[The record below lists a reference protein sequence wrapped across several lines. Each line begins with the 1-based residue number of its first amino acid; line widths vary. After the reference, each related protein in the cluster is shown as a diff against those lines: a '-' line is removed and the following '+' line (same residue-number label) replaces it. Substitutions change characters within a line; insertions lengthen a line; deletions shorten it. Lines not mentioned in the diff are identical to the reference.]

1 MSPLAEELFF
11 MPVSTESF
19 EPRGGLSVTQQALDT
34 QSSLLP
40 YALGAFAISLP
51 IYVWA
56 GSHAPNAVWMTASF
70 AIFAVAWGV
79 FYAIVNW
86 MKRPEA
92 AGDLR
97 RRGQLHIAGGLIWAL
112 AVLQVAAFAASAGSA
127 KPALMMTA
135 VAAAVIIIFFTA
147 PWLPSLLIVGF
158 AAAAGP
164 LCFLLGRP
172 EEQQMANLASGA
184 LALGLALALIL
195 NRILRR
201 QFALAAERETLI
213 AERVGRMEE
222 ARQLAQSKSDLVATL
237 SHEIRNGLTGVA
249 HVLAS
254 AVGHNGR
261 SAPSREQLSAALDA
275 ANDLISVLNT
285 TLDSETA
292 EAGRL
297 EVDAHPFDAVALVRD
312 LILLNRPNAAAKG
325 LELTLHVAG
334 ELAAAECGAAV
345 ADAHRTRQILANLLS
360 NALKFTVR
368 GRVEARIDISPSGRL
383 AVEIADT
390 GPGLA
395 TEELAQAFE
404 PFNRIARTSAGTS
417 GAGLGL
423 SLSRQLARLMGGEL
437 SAHSAVG
444 VGSCF
449 RLELPFDAEARPTAD
464 AEPFREP
471 ATVASNGAPSRL
483 RVLIA
488 EDDALNAA
496 MLRAVVEQLGHQV
509 VHAIDGRRAVD
520 LARVCEFD
528 LLMIDGRMP
537 NLDGPAAIGAI
548 RALDGAMSQVP
559 IIAVIGGDADEAA
572 ECSQAGADAV
582 LRKPVSVTAVA
593 RAVADAVAIDRDE
606 APAYQAFG

>member
-1 MSPLAEELFF
+1 MLPKTDSL
-11 MPVSTESF
+11 

-34 QSSLLP
+34 QTSLLP
-40 YALGAFAISLP
+40 YALAAFAVSLP
-51 IYVWA
+51 LYVWA
-56 GSHAPNAVWMTASF
+56 GSHAPNAVWMTVSF
-70 AIFAVAWGV
+70 AIFAAAWGV
-79 FYAIVNW
+79 FYAVVNW
-86 MKRPEA
+86 MKRPGSA
-92 AGDLR
+92 QDIR
-97 RRGQLHIAGGLIWAL
+97 RRGQLHIASGLVWTL
-112 AVLQVAAFAASAGSA
+112 AVAQIAAFADSAG
-127 KPALMMTA
+127 PAREVLMMVS
-135 VAAAVIIIFFTA
+135 VAAAAVVIFFTA

-158 AAAAGP
+158 ATAAAP
-164 LCFLLGRP
+164 LFFLLGRP
-172 EEQQMANLASGA
+172 DESRTADTALGA
-184 LALGLALALIL
+184 LALTLALALIL

-201 QFALAAERETLI
+201 QFALAAEREALI
-213 AERVGRMEE
+213 AERAGRMEA

-275 ANDLISVLNT
+275 ANDLIAVLNT

-297 EVDAHPFDAVALVRD
+297 EVDTHPFDAVALVRD
-312 LILLNRPNAAAKG
+312 LVLLNRPNAAAKG
-325 LELTLHVAG
+325 LELTLHVSG
-334 ELAAAECGAAV
+334 ELAAREAGAAV
-345 ADAHRTRQILANLLS
+345 ADAHRARQILANLLG

-368 GRVEARIDISPSGRL
+368 GRVEARIELAPSGRL
-383 AVEIADT
+383 SIELADT
-390 GPGLA
+390 GPGLSP
-395 TEELAQAFE
+395 EELEQAFE

-449 RLELPFDAEARPTAD
+449 RLELPFDKDAQPERESDQPVETAS
-464 AEPFREP
+464 ASVP
-471 ATVASNGAPSRL
+471 AAGPRRL

-496 MLRAVVEQLGHQV
+496 MLRAVIEQLGHQV

-520 LARVCEFD
+520 LAKVCEFD

-537 NLDGPAAIGAI
+537 NLDGPAAIAAI
-548 RALDGAMSQVP
+548 RNLGTDMARAP
-559 IIAVIGGDADEAA
+559 IVAVIGGDADEAR
-572 ECSQAGADAV
+572 ECSLAGADAV

-593 RAVADAVAIDRDE
+593 RAVADAIAFKRDDS
-606 APAYQAFG
+606 PAQAFG

>member
-1 MSPLAEELFF
+1 MLVETDKPKA
-11 MPVSTESF
+11 
-19 EPRGGLSVTQQALDT
+19 RGGASVTQQALET
-34 QSSLLP
+34 QTSLLP
-40 YALGAFAISLP
+40 YALGVFAVSLP
-51 IYVWA
+51 LLVWA
-56 GSHAPNAVWMTASF
+56 GSYAKNAVWMTGTF
-70 AIFAVAWGV
+70 AIFAIAWGV
-79 FYAIVNW
+79 FYAAVNW
-86 MKRPEA
+86 LKEPQA
-92 AGDLR
+92 QTDLR
-97 RRGQLHIAGGLIWAL
+97 KRGQIHIFCGLLWAA
-112 AVLQVAAFAASAGSA
+112 AVAQMAAFGDGAGPVRTELLLIS
-127 KPALMMTA
+127 
-135 VAAAVIIIFFTA
+135 VAAAVIVIFFTA
-147 PWLPSLLIVGF
+147 PWLPSLLIVG
-158 AAAAGP
+158 AATAAGP
-164 LCFLLGRP
+164 LYFLLRDPADQTLGK
-172 EEQQMANLASGA
+172 LAWGGIA
-184 LALGLALALIL
+184 LALALALIL

-201 QFALAAERETLI
+201 QFALAAEREVLI
-213 AERVGRMEE
+213 ADRDLRMDQ

-254 AVGHNGR
+254 AVGQNGR

-297 EVDAHPFDAVALVRD
+297 EVDTHAFDAVALIRD
-312 LILLNRPNAAAKG
+312 LVILNRPNAASRG
-325 LELTLHVAG
+325 LELSLHVAS
-334 ELAAAECGAAV
+334 ELAVMERGASV
-345 ADAHRTRQILANLLS
+345 ADAHRARQILANLLG
-360 NALKFTVR
+360 NALKFTIR
-368 GRVEARIDISPSGRL
+368 GRVEARVELAGPGRL
-383 AVEIADT
+383 SIEIADT

-395 TEELAQAFE
+395 KEELEQAFE

-449 RLELPFDAEARPTAD
+449 RLELPFDADAVPEREIEAPVELAAVLPEARQ
-464 AEPFREP
+464 RM
-471 ATVASNGAPSRL
+471 

-509 VHAIDGRRAVD
+509 VHAVDGRRALD

-537 NLDGPAAIGAI
+537 NLDGPAAIAAI
-548 RALDGAMSQVP
+548 RELEGDNAQAP
-559 IIAVIGGDADEAA
+559 IVAVIGGDADEAE
-572 ECSQAGADAV
+572 ECAQAGADVV
-582 LRKPVSVTAVA
+582 LRKPVSVAAVA
-593 RAVADAVAIDRDE
+593 RAVADAAAIERD
-606 APAYQAFG
+606 APPARAFA

>member
-1 MSPLAEELFF
+1 MLVETDKLK
-11 MPVSTESF
+11 T
-19 EPRGGLSVTQQALDT
+19 RGGSSVTQQALET
-34 QSSLLP
+34 QTSLLP
-40 YALGAFAISLP
+40 YALGVFTISLP
-51 IYVWA
+51 ILVWA
-56 GSHAPNAVWMTASF
+56 GSYAQNAVWMTGTF

-79 FYAIVNW
+79 FYAAVNW
-86 MKRPEA
+86 LKEPKA
-92 AGDLR
+92 LNLR
-97 RRGQLHIAGGLIWAL
+97 KRGQVHILCGLIWAA
-112 AVLQVAAFAASAGSA
+112 AVAQLAAFGDGAG
-127 KPALMMTA
+127 PVRGELMLIS
-135 VAAAVIIIFFTA
+135 VAAAVMVIFFTA
-147 PWLPSLLIVGF
+147 PWLPSLLIVG
-158 AAAAGP
+158 AATAAGP
-164 LCFLLGRP
+164 LYFLLRNA
-172 EEQQMANLASGA
+172 EERSLANLAWGGIA
-184 LALGLALALIL
+184 LAFALALIL

-201 QFALAAERETLI
+201 QFALAAEREVLI
-213 AERVGRMEE
+213 TDRDLRMDQ

-297 EVDAHPFDAVALVRD
+297 EVDTHAFDAVALIRD
-312 LILLNRPNAAAKG
+312 LVILNRPNAASRG
-325 LELTLHVAG
+325 LELTLHIAPD
-334 ELAAAECGAAV
+334 LASRERGAAV
-345 ADAHRTRQILANLLS
+345 ADAHRARQILANLLG

-368 GRVEARIDISPSGRL
+368 GRVEARIELAASGRL

-395 TEELAQAFE
+395 HEELEQAFE

-449 RLELPFDAEARPTAD
+449 RLELPFDVEAQPTGELETPVELGAVQTEARQ
-464 AEPFREP
+464 
-471 ATVASNGAPSRL
+471 RL

-509 VHAIDGRRAVD
+509 VHAVDGRRAVD

-537 NLDGPAAIGAI
+537 NMDGPAAIAAVRELEGAI
-548 RALDGAMSQVP
+548 ALVP
-559 IIAVIGGDADEAA
+559 IVAVIGGDADEAN
-572 ECSQAGADAV
+572 ECTQAGADVV
-582 LRKPVSVTAVA
+582 LRKPVSVSAVA
-593 RAVADAVAIDRDE
+593 RAVADAVAVERSE
-606 APAYQAFG
+606 TPARAFA

>member
-1 MSPLAEELFF
+1 MLVETDKLK
-11 MPVSTESF
+11 T
-19 EPRGGLSVTQQALDT
+19 RGGSSVTQQALET
-34 QSSLLP
+34 QTSLLP
-40 YALGAFAISLP
+40 YALGVFTISLP
-51 IYVWA
+51 ILVWA
-56 GSHAPNAVWMTASF
+56 GSYAQNAVWMTGTF

-79 FYAIVNW
+79 FYAAVNW
-86 MKRPEA
+86 LKEPEA
-92 AGDLR
+92 LNLR
-97 RRGQLHIAGGLIWAL
+97 KRGQVHILCGLIWAA
-112 AVLQVAAFAASAGSA
+112 AVAQLAAFGDGAG
-127 KPALMMTA
+127 PVRGELMLIS
-135 VAAAVIIIFFTA
+135 VAAAVMVIFFTA
-147 PWLPSLLIVGF
+147 PWLPSLLIVG
-158 AAAAGP
+158 AATAAGP
-164 LCFLLGRP
+164 LYFLLRNA
-172 EEQQMANLASGA
+172 EERSLANLAWGGIA
-184 LALGLALALIL
+184 LAFALALIL

-201 QFALAAERETLI
+201 QFALAAEREVLI
-213 AERVGRMEE
+213 TDRDLRMDQ

-297 EVDAHPFDAVALVRD
+297 EVDTHAFDAVALIRD
-312 LILLNRPNAAAKG
+312 LVILNRPNAASRG
-325 LELTLHVAG
+325 LELTLHIAPD
-334 ELAAAECGAAV
+334 LASRERGAAV
-345 ADAHRTRQILANLLS
+345 ADAHRARQILANLLG

-368 GRVEARIDISPSGRL
+368 GRVEARVELAASGRL

-395 TEELAQAFE
+395 HEELEQAFE

-449 RLELPFDAEARPTAD
+449 RLELPFDVEAQPTA
-464 AEPFREP
+464 EIETPVEL
-471 ATVASNGAPSRL
+471 GAVQTETRQRL

-509 VHAIDGRRAVD
+509 VHAVDGRRAVD

-537 NLDGPAAIGAI
+537 NMDGPAAIAAVRELEGAI
-548 RALDGAMSQVP
+548 ALVP
-559 IIAVIGGDADEAA
+559 IVAVIGGDADEAN
-572 ECSQAGADAV
+572 ECTQAGADAV
-582 LRKPVSVTAVA
+582 LRKPVSVSAVA
-593 RAVADAVAIDRDE
+593 RAVADAVAVERGE
-606 APAYQAFG
+606 TPARAFA

>member
-1 MSPLAEELFF
+1 MLVETDKLK
-11 MPVSTESF
+11 T
-19 EPRGGLSVTQQALDT
+19 RGGSSVTQQALET
-34 QSSLLP
+34 QTSLLP
-40 YALGAFAISLP
+40 YALGVFTISLP
-51 IYVWA
+51 ILVWA
-56 GSHAPNAVWMTASF
+56 GSYAQNAVWMTGTF

-79 FYAIVNW
+79 FYAAVNW
-86 MKRPEA
+86 LKEPEA
-92 AGDLR
+92 LNLR
-97 RRGQLHIAGGLIWAL
+97 KRGQVHILCGLIWAA
-112 AVLQVAAFAASAGSA
+112 AVAQLAAFGDGAG
-127 KPALMMTA
+127 PVRGELMLIS
-135 VAAAVIIIFFTA
+135 VAAAVMVIFFTA
-147 PWLPSLLIVGF
+147 PWLPSLLIVG
-158 AAAAGP
+158 AATAAGP
-164 LCFLLGRP
+164 LYFLLRNA
-172 EEQQMANLASGA
+172 EERSLANLAWGGIA
-184 LALGLALALIL
+184 LAFALALIL

-201 QFALAAERETLI
+201 QFALAAEREVLI
-213 AERVGRMEE
+213 TDRDLRMDQ

-297 EVDAHPFDAVALVRD
+297 EVDTHAFDAVALIRD
-312 LILLNRPNAAAKG
+312 LVILNRPNAASRG
-325 LELTLHVAG
+325 LELTLHIAPD
-334 ELAAAECGAAV
+334 LASRERGAAV
-345 ADAHRTRQILANLLS
+345 ADAHRARQILANLLG

-368 GRVEARIDISPSGRL
+368 GRVEARVELAASGRL

-395 TEELAQAFE
+395 HEELEQAFE

-449 RLELPFDAEARPTAD
+449 RLELPFDVEAQPTG
-464 AEPFREP
+464 EIETPVEL
-471 ATVASNGAPSRL
+471 GAVQTETRQRL

-496 MLRAVVEQLGHQV
+496 MLRAVLEQLGHQV
-509 VHAIDGRRAVD
+509 VHAVDGRRAVD

-537 NLDGPAAIGAI
+537 NMDGPAAIAAVRELEGAI
-548 RALDGAMSQVP
+548 ALVP
-559 IIAVIGGDADEAA
+559 IVAVIGGDADEAN
-572 ECSQAGADAV
+572 ECTQAGADSV
-582 LRKPVSVTAVA
+582 LRKPVSVSAVA
-593 RAVADAVAIDRDE
+593 RAVADAVAVERGE
-606 APAYQAFG
+606 TPARAFA